1 MIDAAQYGMLAI
13 MWTGLDTESIPSSQF
28 LQQLCKSCRLQ
39 LDSDRS
45 HGVPWSRH
53 LLTNIQQA
61 TGASLLIGASAVTY
75 NPHFLHY
82 ASPFSDDTTLGAVSE
97 WPMVPALLLL
107 DSFAPSQRAQVLQK
121 AALHLPGVWVLRQHK
136 GRLGPPDLTCLQH
149 HGATLI
155 AELPK
160 NSEVLHETRC
170 WVEAAWDAR
179 PSRHVTQLW
188 HLSKPA
194 ESDWRPDVPR
204 PETVRHRMEG
214 RGHYRFSF
222 HWCED
227 AVPARLQY
235 YRQHQ
240 QDALRYSWDGVIAG
254 TDGSVDERTES
265 MGAGYVVGVDPTP
278 DMTLSIRVGGPL
290 STTRAE
296 AASLLRLVRD
306 VGSTSTCRICLLVFV
321 DCMVVLEILSKWG
334 RWDYHPRPKEI
345 VHFDV
350 ISQLLVELRKWPGS
364 VKLVKVKSH
373 SGCLLNERA
382 DEEAERG
389 RAAEGPELCQG
400 PQKYGALWIRIRPS
414 TRAACGQPLPRDSAP
429 NVSIIKKVVAANILR
444 AVQKR
449 NTVFVRDLF
458 HRQDGSTV
466 SSVIRRCQ
474 PAEYR
479 IWLRCMMGIYP
490 TQTYLHRVGLAAS
503 QLCPFCSSAVPETL
517 AHFACVCPQFRE
529 ARTSAHNQVRRV
541 VTSFLTPLLQSHW
554 TAYEETQMQ
563 HTGLTLHL
571 IPAARVAEALGQDPD
586 PTADPDAV
594 KDLGRWQ
601 PDWVFV
607 SAAKKRIALV
617 DLCRPADDHPQQLVA
632 AGIRKQQRYGPL
644 VEALSHY
651 SDNGWL
657 IHVFPWVVGIRGMID
672 PRLIGALLGFLNV
685 PQKHWRPAVERTALA
700 SVQALHFLHRVRF
713 GGSSEDRRPGLSR
726 QSGDGSDGEC
736 DDTEVLEQATLKR
749 KKNNPVDGS
758 KTSSEDDFAAASRKR
773 RMHIHLSMT
782 LHQSHTPARIAS
794 RRTQLPDTRRV
805 STQTSKSS
813 RVRQHKATGR
823 PSSQC
828 KWTDPGAYNLVHS
841 AERKDRACA
850 HRKEDCQ
857 PNCQQRES
865 TLCKRKLSNS
875 ANRMYDTDDPDERNR
890 KQPRHSN
897 GTQLDMLW
905 SRWRQLADQR
915 RR

>member
-13 MWTGLDTESIPSSQF
+13 MWTGLGTSIPSSQF

-39 LDSDRS
+39 LDSDSS
-45 HGVPWSRH
+45 HGVSWSRH

-82 ASPFSDDTTLGAVSE
+82 ASPFPDDTTLGAVPE
-97 WPMVPALLLL
+97 WPMVPAVLLL
-107 DSFAPSQRAQVLQK
+107 DSFAPSLRAQLLQK
-121 AALHLPGVWVLRQHK
+121 AALHQPGVWVLRQHK
-136 GRLGPPDLTCLQH
+136 GKHGPSDLTCLQH

-170 WVEAAWDAR
+170 WAEAAWDVR

-188 HLSKPA
+188 HLSSPSA
-194 ESDWRPDVPR
+194 SYRRPVEPR

-222 HWCED
+222 HWCEH

-254 TDGSVDERTES
+254 TDGSVDEKTES
-265 MGAGYVVGVDPTP
+265 MGAGYVVGVDPIP
-278 DMTLSIRVGGPL
+278 HMTLSVRVGGPL

-306 VGSTSTCRICLLVFV
+306 VGNTSTCRICLLVFV
-321 DCMVVLEILSKWG
+321 DCMLVLEILSKRG

-364 VKLVKVKSH
+364 IKLVKVKSH

-389 RAAEGPELCQG
+389 RAAEGPELCPG
-400 PQKYGALWIRIRPS
+400 PQKYGALWLRIRPS

-429 NVSIIKKVVAANILR
+429 NASIIKKVVAANVLR

-458 HRQDGSTV
+458 HRQDGNTV
-466 SSVIRRCQ
+466 SSIIRRCRS
-474 PAEYR
+474 AEYR
-479 IWLRCMMGIYP
+479 VWLRCMMGIYP
-490 TQTYLHRVGLAAS
+490 TQTYLHRVGLVAS
-503 QLCPFCSSAVPETL
+503 QLCPFCPSAVPETL

-554 TAYEETQMQ
+554 KVYEETPMQ
-563 HTGLTLHL
+563 HTGLTLRL

-586 PTADPDAV
+586 PTAAPDAV

-607 SAAKKRIALV
+607 SDTKKRIALV
-617 DLCRPADDHPQQLVA
+617 DLCRSADGHPHQLVT
-632 AGIRKQQRYGPL
+632 AGIRKQQRYGCL

-685 PQKHWRPAVERTALA
+685 PPKHWRPAVERTVLA
-700 SVQALHFLHRVRF
+700 SVQALYFLHRVRF
-713 GGSSEDRRPGLSR
+713 GGLSEDRRAGLTR
-726 QSGDGSDGEC
+726 QSEDGSDEDC
-736 DDTEVLEQATLKR
+736 DDTEALELQATRKR
-749 KKNNPVDGS
+749 KKDTAVDGS
-758 KTSSEDDFAAASRKR
+758 ETSSEDELAAACRKR
-773 RMHIHLSMT
+773 RLRNHHSTT
-782 LHQSHTPARIAS
+782 LHQSHTPS
-794 RRTQLPDTRRV
+794 
-805 STQTSKSS
+805 
-813 RVRQHKATGR
+813 
-823 PSSQC
+823 
-828 KWTDPGAYNLVHS
+828 
-841 AERKDRACA
+841 
-850 HRKEDCQ
+850 
-857 PNCQQRES
+857 
-865 TLCKRKLSNS
+865 
-875 ANRMYDTDDPDERNR
+875 
-890 KQPRHSN
+890 
-897 GTQLDMLW
+897 
-905 SRWRQLADQR
+905 
-915 RR
+915 